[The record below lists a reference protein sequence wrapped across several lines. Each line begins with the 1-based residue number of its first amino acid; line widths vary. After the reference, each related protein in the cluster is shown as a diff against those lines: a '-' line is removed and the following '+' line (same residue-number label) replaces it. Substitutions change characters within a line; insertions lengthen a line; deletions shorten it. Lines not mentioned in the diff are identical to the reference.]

1 MDLQAQIKLPIADE
15 LAHFVELFDRTL
27 DSTNATLHE
36 VYSHLLKSKGKL
48 MRPTLMLLLAK
59 GLGGV
64 TDETYSAALSLE
76 LLHTASL
83 VHDDIVDDSRERRGQ
98 LSVNALFGNKVA
110 VLSGDYILA
119 QALGYAAQTGDARIV
134 KAIAGLGKHLS
145 EGELLQLY
153 NIGSTDYDENTYLE
167 IITKKTASLFATCT
181 RCAAISAGAG
191 VHEVAMCDD
200 FGRYIGLAFQIRD
213 DIFDYSDHADIGKP
227 TGNDM
232 KERKLTLPALF
243 VLNASTDTRL
253 HDMAR
258 LVRRGEATDAQIAS
272 LVAATVEGGGIE
284 YATTVMQ
291 SYVVKAKSVLD
302 VITDDAVRRSL
313 ELYADYVARRD
324 H

>member
-134 KAIAGLGKHLS
+134 KAIAGLGKHLEVRGHLGRS
-145 EGELLQLY
+145 
-153 NIGSTDYDENTYLE
+153 
-167 IITKKTASLFATCT
+167 
-181 RCAAISAGAG
+181 RCARSG
-191 VHEVAMCDD
+191 D
-200 FGRYIGLAFQIRD
+200 
-213 DIFDYSDHADIGKP
+213 
-227 TGNDM
+227 
-232 KERKLTLPALF
+232 
-243 VLNASTDTRL
+243 
-253 HDMAR
+253 
-258 LVRRGEATDAQIAS
+258 VR
-272 LVAATVEGGGIE
+272 
-284 YATTVMQ
+284 
-291 SYVVKAKSVLD
+291 
-302 VITDDAVRRSL
+302 
-313 ELYADYVARRD
+313 
-324 H
+324 